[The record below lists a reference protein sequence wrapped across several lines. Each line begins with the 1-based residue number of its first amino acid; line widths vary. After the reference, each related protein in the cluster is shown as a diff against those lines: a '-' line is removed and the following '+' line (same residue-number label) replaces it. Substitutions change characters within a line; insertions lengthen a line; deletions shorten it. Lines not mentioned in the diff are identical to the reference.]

1 MAGAGAAAADDNVS
15 AVIDQA
21 PLGRLHWRIF
31 LMCAAIMTLDGFDLG
46 LLGFVVPAIS
56 ADWGLPPSSFGFAL
70 SASLIG
76 VAFGSAIAGWMGDRF
91 GRRTTLLWMFVIGA
105 IGSLLTAFATDLTTL
120 SAFRFIT
127 GFGMGGTIPNVIS
140 LVNEFSPKRRRPFLV
155 VLVYSMAAVGSVF
168 ASLIAAPL
176 IGRFGWESMFVVGGV
191 LPLAIGAVAFFL
203 LPESVRFLI
212 ASGRDPARAA
222 GLLQR
227 LSGRSAEDELLR
239 RALTVQQGAAAAA
252 VPSTQLFAGWLQWV
266 TPMLWV
272 VFIGTQALVFFN
284 SSWLPTLLKQGG
296 FSIGVAI
303 YATGLFHFGS
313 VIGGLITSW
322 LASRVPLSRLLA
334 LLYLFATISLLLLGS
349 GVRSDLA
356 AYTLAFLVGFTVVGA
371 SFCLGAFTSTCY
383 PDALRARGVGWG
395 LGIGRI
401 GSIASPLLGGA
412 AIAAGMS
419 VDNIISTLALPAA
432 VCCVVMVL
440 VSRLHA
446 TGTARRAAP

>member
-1 MAGAGAAAADDNVS
+1 MAGGAPAADDSVS
-15 AVIDQA
+15 AVLDQA

-91 GRRTTLLWMFVIGA
+91 GRRTALLWMFVIGA
-105 IGSLLTAFATDLTTL
+105 VGSLLTAFATDLTTL

-127 GFGMGGTIPNVIS
+127 GFGMGGTIPNVVS

-155 VLVYSMAAVGSVF
+155 VLVYSMAAIGSVF
-168 ASLIAAPL
+168 ASLLAAPL
-176 IGRFGWESMFVVGGV
+176 IGRFGWESMFVVGGA
-191 LPLAIGAVAFFL
+191 LPLLIGAVAFFL

-212 ASGRDPARAA
+212 ASGRDRARSAE
-222 GLLQR
+222 LLQR

-239 RALTVQQGAAAAA
+239 RALTLQQGAAAAA

-296 FSIGVAI
+296 FSIEVAI

-313 VIGGLITSW
+313 VFGGLITSW

-356 AYTLAFLVGFTVVGA
+356 ACTLAFFVGFTVVGA

-419 VDNIISTLALPAA
+419 VDSIISTLALPAV

-446 TGTARRAAP
+446 AGTARRAAP